1 MGVPAAE
8 SAGMACALRS
18 GAGGMPGAGG
28 LYVCSR
34 LAAEVKAAEAI
45 AVAVRSV
52 EVVMAAKGA
61 AVTVAAKE
69 EVAREEAAVAEETVS
84 GTCVV
89 RQGASRRP

>member
-1 MGVPAAE
+1 MAE

-52 EVVMAAKGA
+52 EVVMEVKGA
-61 AVTVAAKE
+61 AVTVAVK
-69 EVAREEAAVAEETVS
+69 EEAAVVEEILVTAA
-84 GTCVV
+84 GCREPAV
-89 RQGASRRP
+89 RG

>member
-1 MGVPAAE
+1 M
-8 SAGMACALRS
+8 
-18 GAGGMPGAGG
+18 
-28 LYVCSR
+28 
-34 LAAEVKAAEAI
+34 
-45 AVAVRSV
+45 AVRPV

-89 RQGASRRP
+89 RQGASQRP